1 MSILTKCYFFLCWGY
16 LGEPPATGTCTV
28 RVHLA
33 DINDNI
39 PLLVNKGVIM
49 CGNKDNKVMVLAK
62 DADISPF
69 GGPFFFSLGG
79 DDKTLG
85 QRWKLE
91 PAFG

>member
-28 RVHLA
+28 RVHLT

-62 DADISPF
+62 DADVSPF